1 MLPPGAETEGEL
13 SMLEA
18 ALSVPAPPLI
28 ACAPESIDVAE
39 LPSFDCSRLVL
50 ASLLEGLLDVA
61 ELPSFDCLLSLLASL
76 PEGLLDV
83 AELPSFDC
91 SRLVLASLLEGL
103 FDVAEPLS
111 FDCFPSPKSDMS
123 KAGKIGLLPL
133 VIASVWLAIS
143 ALPVLGIFPRSEL
156 ISFWALLEAL
166 SVVLPTFS
174 RSTFDGWK
182 SISAMVHLLSWGWSS
197 QLRWF
202 LATSD
207 SM

>member
-28 ACAPESIDVAE
+28 ACAPESI
-39 LPSFDCSRLVL
+39 
-50 ASLLEGLLDVA
+50 
-61 ELPSFDCLLSLLASL
+61 
-76 PEGLLDV
+76 DV